1 MVGKRAP
8 TIDRFWSKVAR
19 GADDQCWEWLG
30 HANGAN
36 YGMIWSWEAK
46 RKVLAHRLSYKI
58 HYGID
63 PGTQLVC
70 HKCDNPRCVNPH
82 HLFLGDHRANTLD
95 MYSKGRHPKPSPK
108 RNPDGSLVNPPPIFT
123 GDDHFSRR
131 RPELVRKGEDIGTSK
146 LTEAQVS
153 EIYRR
158 RMSGEAV
165 RSIARVFDMDRA
177 TIGDICTGER
187 WTHLLGVNGNPTKDQ
202 LLALPPARQP
212 TLLSEDIVRSIRAD
226 FASGMMGIEVAKKYG
241 VTKQTASEIRT
252 RKTWAHVV

>member
-1 MVGKRAP
+1 ML
-8 TIDRFWSKVAR
+8 DERFWSKVDMR
-19 GADDQCWEWLG
+19 PSPCGCWLWT
-30 HANGAN
+30 ANKNNKG
-36 YGMIWSWEAK
+36 YGLFRPGGSEGK
-46 RKVLAHRLSYKI
+46 RLAHRLAFEEANGPI
-58 HYGID
+58 PDGLIVMHA
-63 PGTQLVC
+63 
-70 HKCDNPRCVNPH
+70 CDTPACVNPA
-82 HLFLGDHRANTLD
+82 HLSVGTKKDNMQDCKA
-95 MYSKGRHPKPSPK
+95 KGRNRYVPSGK
-108 RNPDGSLVNPPPIFT
+108 PPPVFY
-123 GDDHFSRR
+123 GDDHYTRR

-146 LTEAQVS
+146 LTKAQVS

-165 RSIARVFDMDRA
+165 RSLARAFDMDRA

-202 LLALPPARQP
+202 LLALPAARQP
-212 TLLSEDIVRSIRAD
+212 TLLNEDIVRSIRAD